1 MSKRLLLFTL
11 TLSLTALLIFSCRKK
26 NEYPLIPNVYVNLYI
41 DINSAL
47 YNDLNSV
54 GGYLYLTGGNRGILV
69 YRNSIDEFKAFE
81 RTCPYDPDKD
91 CARIEVDLS
100 GLFAIDSCCFSKFLL
115 LDGSV
120 HNGPS
125 TLPLKQY
132 RTTFDGD
139 FLHIFN

>member
-1 MSKRLLLFTL
+1 MNKKLVILTL
-11 TLSLTALLIFSCRKK
+11 TFSLTIILFFSCRKDP
-26 NEYPLIPNVYVNLYI
+26 YPLIPNVYVNLHI
-41 DINSAL
+41 NVNSAL

-54 GGYLYLTGGNRGILV
+54 GGYIYLTGGNKGIIV

-81 RTCPYDPDKD
+81 RTCPYDPDAET
-91 CARIEVDLS
+91 ARIVVDQS
-100 GLFAIDSCCFSKFLL
+100 RLFAVDSTCTSEFLL

-132 RTTFDGD
+132 KTSFDGEI
-139 FLHIFN
+139 LHIYN